1 MGIMGSL
8 IPVQWTN
15 GYCCI
20 PQSFNKIKKL
30 IDWVSKPSSGRKF
43 LFCDYIIAHTNT
55 MDMI

>member
-1 MGIMGSL
+1 MGSL

-43 LFCDYIIAHTNT
+43 LFCDYVIARTNT